1 MSLADRA
8 VGRHRPEMREAVIK
22 LFEEPI
28 PASYK
33 AGRKVMEAVLGSAL
47 TDKAVLSF
55 SDNPLLAALVKSGK
69 SGKSDRERWRRTLDG
84 LCR

>member
-1 MSLADRA
+1 
-8 VGRHRPEMREAVIK
+8 MREAVIK

-69 SGKSDRERWRRTLDG
+69 SP
-84 LCR
+84 